1 MSSQLSENPEIGVE
15 QLSGWDYFLKCL
27 RHYADFTGR
36 ARRSEYWYFTLF
48 SALVSFALSF
58 GDMMIGLYSL
68 EAGLGLL
75 SGLFSLVIII
85 PSLAV
90 FVRRLHDVGRSG
102 WWFLIYFTIIGIF
115 VLLYWLFQDSEP
127 GDNKWGSNPKGQGA
141 WKSHG

>member
-1 MSSQLSENPEIGVE
+1 MSREGFENPEIGVE

-36 ARRSEYWYFTLF
+36 ARRSEYWYFALF
-48 SALVSFALSF
+48 SALVSFALSI
-58 GDMMIGLYSL
+58 GDLLMGLFSI
-68 EAGLGLL
+68 EAGVGLL

-115 VLLYWLFQDSEP
+115 LLFYWLLKDSEP
-127 GDNKWGSNPKGQGA
+127 GDNRWGSNPKG
-141 WKSHG
+141 